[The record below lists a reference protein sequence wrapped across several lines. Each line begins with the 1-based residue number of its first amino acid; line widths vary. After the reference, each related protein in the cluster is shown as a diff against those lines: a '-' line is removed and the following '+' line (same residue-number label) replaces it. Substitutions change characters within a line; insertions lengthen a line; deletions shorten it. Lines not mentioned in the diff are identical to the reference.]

1 MRRSLVF
8 CILAIV
14 VLATE
19 SSAAQSGQAGA
30 AKTPPHARTAT
41 VKPVPAKT
49 VNVAKKAST
58 AARSAPSPVQQKLR
72 RNPGLATR
80 IAGRLPA
87 GTDVM
92 TAASGFRTLGQFVS
106 AVNGSNTAHVPFA
119 ELKRRMAYDGM
130 TLSQAIQDLRPQSD
144 YRAQAQRAETE
155 AAALIG
161 TEEVG
166 VSAMTHG
173 PR

>member
-30 AKTPPHARTAT
+30 AKTPPRARTAP
-41 VKPVPAKT
+41 VKPGPAKT

-87 GTDVM
+87 GTDVI

-119 ELKRRMAYDGM
+119 ELKRRMQSAWDLPAMKSGGRVPA
-130 TLSQAIQDLRPQSD
+130 SDLRLTPQDGAHVSGHG
-144 YRAQAQRAETE
+144 AHMNTE
-155 AAALIG
+155 
-161 TEEVG
+161 
-166 VSAMTHG
+166 
-173 PR
+173 

>member
-8 CILAIV
+8 CILALV

-30 AKTPPHARTAT
+30 AQTPPHAGTAP

-49 VNVAKKAST
+49 VKKAST